1 MFPKK
6 HRYSF
11 KGVLPKQVF
20 NSQSFSLRFGKNEDG
35 LKVAVVVSKRVDKRA
50 TVRNRIKRK
59 VLDIRGKKINKN
71 EGLTLVFYMKNRA
84 VESLNLEKE
93 IETVMETI
101 ENRA

>member
-1 MFPKK
+1 MLPRKYRFSFKDRLPKK
-6 HRYSF
+6 ILNSESFSVRYS
-11 KGVLPKQVF
+11 
-20 NSQSFSLRFGKNEDG
+20 KNEDR
-35 LKVAVVVSKRVDKRA
+35 LRVAVVVSKRVDKRA

-59 VLDIRGKKINKN
+59 VLDIIGKKINKN

>member
-1 MFPKK
+1 MSCQNKFLIP
-6 HRYSF
+6 S
-11 KGVLPKQVF
+11 
-20 NSQSFSLRFGKNEDG
+20 RFHFDLEK
-35 LKVAVVVSKRVDKRA
+35 VVSKRVDKRA

-59 VLDIRGKKINKN
+59 VLDIIGKKINKN